1 VEALVKSQSSQIVIL
16 LYKKMSGGFI
26 FEALAVQ
33 PSLIGYNKADL
44 SALYAMKTTEQEK
57 DRMELDDAK
66 LLAEYRAGNSE
77 ALGELVEKYR
87 RPLFGF
93 ILRFSEGREDADEV
107 FQEVW
112 VRAIKNMN
120 RYRQKS
126 LLSWLFRIAHN
137 LMIDR
142 IRRNRPVVSLDTPA
156 CEGGSPLS
164 EQLRTFN
171 IGPDYE
177 TAGRDLG
184 VRIEVAAAKLPPEQ
198 REVFWLRMQAD
209 LSFKEIAKI
218 QKCSINTALAR
229 MQYALSKLRGEL
241 AGEYRELQEAGI

>member
-1 VEALVKSQSSQIVIL
+1 
-16 LYKKMSGGFI
+16 
-26 FEALAVQ
+26 
-33 PSLIGYNKADL
+33 
-44 SALYAMKTTEQEK
+44 MKTTDREK
-57 DRMELDDAK
+57 NRMDQDDAK
-66 LLAEYRAGNSE
+66 LLAEYNAGNAE
-77 ALGELVEKYR
+77 ALGELVEKYK

-142 IRRNRPVVSLDTPA
+142 IRQNRHNLSLDTPTS
-156 CEGGSPLS
+156 ENGVPYS
-164 EQLRTFN
+164 EQLAADRL
-171 IGPDYE
+171 GPDGE
-177 TAGRDLG
+177 AGGRDLG
-184 VRIEVAAAKLPPEQ
+184 LRIEAAAGKLPPEQ
-198 REVFWLRMQAD
+198 CEVFWLRMQAD

-229 MQYALSKLRGEL
+229 MQYALSKLRNEL
-241 AGEYRELQEAGI
+241 AGEYRELQEAGR

>member
-1 VEALVKSQSSQIVIL
+1 MER
-16 LYKKMSGGFI
+16 
-26 FEALAVQ
+26 EDVQ
-33 PSLIGYNKADL
+33 
-44 SALYAMKTTEQEK
+44 
-57 DRMELDDAK
+57 
-66 LLAEYRAGNSE
+66 LLAAYRAGDTES
-77 ALGELVEKYR
+77 LGELVEKYK

-120 RYRQKS
+120 RYRQKN

-142 IRRNRPVVSLDTPA
+142 IRRNKSVVSLDTSA
-156 CEGGSPLS
+156 SEDGISLG
-164 EQLRTFN
+164 EQLATTLL
-171 IGPDYE
+171 GPDSE
-177 TAGRDLG
+177 TGGRDLG
-184 VRIEVAAAKLPPEQ
+184 VRIEAAAAQLPPEQ

-229 MQYALSKLRGEL
+229 MQYAVSKLRKEL
-241 AGEYRELQEAGI
+241 AVEYRELQEAGI

>member
-1 VEALVKSQSSQIVIL
+1 
-16 LYKKMSGGFI
+16 
-26 FEALAVQ
+26 
-33 PSLIGYNKADL
+33 
-44 SALYAMKTTEQEK
+44 MKTTDIERN
-57 DRMELDDAK
+57 RMDQDEDEK
-66 LLAEYRAGNSE
+66 LLADYRAGNTE
-77 ALGELVEKYR
+77 VLGQLVEKYR

-93 ILRFSEGREDADEV
+93 ILRFSGGREDADEI

-120 RYRQKS
+120 RYRQKN

-142 IRRNRPVVSLDTPA
+142 VRRRKFVVSLDTSSN
-156 CEGGSPLS
+156 EDGVPLRERLS
-164 EQLRTFN
+164 VAGP
-171 IGPDYE
+171 GPDGE
-177 TAGRDLG
+177 TGGRDLG
-184 VRIEVAAAKLPPEQ
+184 RRIEEAAAKLPMEQ

-229 MQYALSKLRGEL
+229 MQYALSKLRNEL
-241 AGEYRELQEAGI
+241 ACEYREIQEAGI

>member
-1 VEALVKSQSSQIVIL
+1 MKNADKEKNRMDEEDAQIL
-16 LYKKMSGGFI
+16 AAYRSG
-26 FEALAVQ
+26 
-33 PSLIGYNKADL
+33 
-44 SALYAMKTTEQEK
+44 
-57 DRMELDDAK
+57 DA
-66 LLAEYRAGNSE
+66 E
-77 ALGELVEKYR
+77 ALGELVEKYK

-93 ILRFSEGREDADEV
+93 ILRFSGGRDEADEI

-120 RYRQKS
+120 SYRHKS

-142 IRRNRPVVSLDTPA
+142 ARRRKPVLSLDTSA
-156 CEGGSPLS
+156 NEDGIPLG
-164 EQLRTFN
+164 EQIAALRL
-171 IGPDYE
+171 GPDGE
-177 TAGRDLG
+177 TGGHDLG
-184 VRIEVAAAKLPPEQ
+184 VRIEAAAAQLPVEQ

-229 MQYALSKLRGEL
+229 MQYAVSKLQKEL
-241 AGEYRELQEAGI
+241 AGEYRELRKAGI

>member
-1 VEALVKSQSSQIVIL
+1 MDQ
-16 LYKKMSGGFI
+16 
-26 FEALAVQ
+26 
-33 PSLIGYNKADL
+33 
-44 SALYAMKTTEQEK
+44 
-57 DRMELDDAK
+57 DDAK
-66 LLAEYRAGNSE
+66 LLEAYREGDAE
-77 ALGELVEKYR
+77 ALGELVERYK

-120 RYRQKS
+120 RYRQKN

-142 IRRNRPVVSLDTPA
+142 IRQRKPVVSFDKPVGE
-156 CEGGSPLS
+156 EGVSLS
-164 EQLRTFN
+164 EQLATRQL
-171 IGPDYE
+171 GPDSE
-177 TAGRDLG
+177 AEGRELG
-184 VRIEVAAAKLPPEQ
+184 LRIEGAVAKLPPEQ

-229 MQYALSKLRGEL
+229 MQYALSKLRSEL
-241 AGEYRELQEAGI
+241 ACEYRELQKVGI

>member
-1 VEALVKSQSSQIVIL
+1 
-16 LYKKMSGGFI
+16 
-26 FEALAVQ
+26 
-33 PSLIGYNKADL
+33 
-44 SALYAMKTTEQEK
+44 MKTTDIERT
-57 DRMELDDAK
+57 RMDQDDAK
-66 LLAEYRAGNSE
+66 LLAAYREGDSE
-77 ALGELVEKYR
+77 ALGVLVEKYK

-142 IRRNRPVVSLDTPA
+142 VRRRKFVLSMDTPTS
-156 CEGGSPLS
+156 EDGMSLG
-164 EQLRTFN
+164 EQLAGAGL
-171 IGPDYE
+171 GPDE
-177 TAGRDLG
+177 EVGGRELG
-184 VRIEVAAAKLPPEQ
+184 LRIEAAAAQLPLEQ

-229 MQYALSKLRGEL
+229 MQYAVSKLRKEL
-241 AGEYRELQEAGI
+241 AGEYRDLREAGI

>member
-1 VEALVKSQSSQIVIL
+1 MDP
-16 LYKKMSGGFI
+16 LYS
-26 FEALAVQ
+26 
-33 PSLIGYNKADL
+33 
-44 SALYAMKTTEQEK
+44 MKTADREKNRMDQE
-57 DRMELDDAK
+57 DVQMLEA
-66 LLAEYRAGNSE
+66 YRAGDAE
-77 ALGELVEKYR
+77 ALGKLVEKYK

-142 IRRNRPVVSLDTPA
+142 IRQRRPVVSFDTPVS
-156 CEGGSPLS
+156 EDGGSLS
-164 EQLRTFN
+164 DQLATRQ
-171 IGPDYE
+171 IGPDGE
-177 TAGRDLG
+177 TEGRELG
-184 VRIEVAAAKLPPEQ
+184 IRIEAAAAKLPPEQ

-229 MQYALSKLRGEL
+229 MQYAVSKLRAELSDEYGEL
-241 AGEYRELQEAGI
+241 QGVGI

>member
-1 VEALVKSQSSQIVIL
+1 
-16 LYKKMSGGFI
+16 
-26 FEALAVQ
+26 
-33 PSLIGYNKADL
+33 
-44 SALYAMKTTEQEK
+44 
-57 DRMELDDAK
+57 MERDDAQ
-66 LLAEYRAGNSE
+66 LLADYRTGDTE

-120 RYRQKS
+120 RYRQKN

-142 IRRNRPVVSLDTPA
+142 IRRRRPESSLDTPQHA
-156 CEGGSPLS
+156 DGVALS
-164 EQLRTFN
+164 ERLAGAGL
-171 IGPDYE
+171 GPDAE
-177 TAGRDLG
+177 TGGRDLG
-184 VRIEVAAAKLPPEQ
+184 LRIANAAGQLPPEQ
-198 REVFWLRMQAD
+198 REVFWLRMQAG
-209 LSFKEIAKI
+209 LSFKEIAKV

-229 MQYALSKLRGEL
+229 MQYALSKLRNEL
-241 AGEYRELQEAGI
+241 AGEYRELLEAQS

>member
-1 VEALVKSQSSQIVIL
+1 MNFRRDLG
-16 LYKKMSGGFI
+16 YKWCKKTVS
-26 FEALAVQ
+26 
-33 PSLIGYNKADL
+33 GYNKG
-44 SALYAMKTTEQEK
+44 SSSPLYVMKTSEPAKE
-57 DRMELDDAK
+57 RMERNDAE
-66 LLAEYRAGNSE
+66 LLADCREGDSE
-77 ALGELVEKYR
+77 ALGQLVEKYR

-120 RYRQKS
+120 RYRQKN

-142 IRRNRPVVSLDTPA
+142 IRRRRSDVSFDTPA
-156 CEGGSPLS
+156 QAGFPSLVEHLEGVIP
-164 EQLRTFN
+164 
-171 IGPDYE
+171 GPDSE
-177 TAGRDLG
+177 AGGRELG
-184 VRIEVAAAKLPPEQ
+184 LRIEAAASRLPPDQ

-218 QKCSINTALAR
+218 QQCSINTALAR
-229 MQYALSKLRGEL
+229 MQYALSKLRKEL
-241 AGEYRELQEAGI
+241 AVDYSELQGAGR

>member
-1 VEALVKSQSSQIVIL
+1 MDQED
-16 LYKKMSGGFI
+16 
-26 FEALAVQ
+26 VQ
-33 PSLIGYNKADL
+33 
-44 SALYAMKTTEQEK
+44 
-57 DRMELDDAK
+57 
-66 LLAEYRAGNSE
+66 LLAAYRAGDAE
-77 ALGELVEKYR
+77 ALGGLVEKYR

-93 ILRFSEGREDADEV
+93 ILRFSEGREDAEEV

-142 IRRNRPVVSLDTPA
+142 IRRRKPFLSLDTA
-156 CEGGSPLS
+156 ASEDGLTLG
-164 EQLRTFN
+164 EQLAAVGL
-171 IGPDYE
+171 GPDSE
-177 TAGRDLG
+177 TGGRDLG
-184 VRIEVAAAKLPPEQ
+184 LRIEAAAAQLPTEQ

-229 MQYALSKLRGEL
+229 MQYAVSKLRKEL